1 MDITGIITTSNKLSS
16 SVTLEHKRYLY
27 DRIYWEQP
35 MLCIKGPRGVGKTTL
50 MLQRIREVGV
60 EDTALYVS
68 LDHLWFS
75 EHRLIELVEYH
86 YSHGGTHIFVD
97 EVHRYPY
104 KNWMQEMKNIYD
116 SYPGYHVVF
125 SGSSLLKIDM
135 SIADLSR
142 RCMFYNMQ
150 GLSFREYLGFA
161 GIADF
166 KPCTLEEVLNHH
178 GEIARQVNSEIR
190 PLKHFADYIV
200 HGYYPYYEKY
210 APVYPEIIQQTIT
223 AIIDEDLNAV
233 QDIASVTRNKFKRLL
248 YIISQQVPFV
258 PNISNIGQAIESTRK
273 QAYEMISTLE
283 RAALINNLYSGK
295 ADFSQLT
302 KPEKIYLENTNM
314 MHALS
319 SHVDKGNDRETFFAN
334 QLNEGHRLSYTGKG
348 DFLIDGHHTIEVGG
362 KSKGFDQI
370 KDMLGSY
377 IASDDIEYGYG
388 NRIPLWLFGFL
399 Y

>member
-1 MDITGIITTSNKLSS
+1 MDITDIISTSSKLVSRVAS
-16 SVTLEHKRYLY
+16 DRKRYLY

-50 MLQRIREVGV
+50 MLQRMRESALG
-60 EDTALYVS
+60 EAALYVS

-75 EHRLIELVEYH
+75 QHRLIELVEYH

-104 KNWMQEMKNIYD
+104 RNWMQEMKNIYD

-142 RCMFYNMQ
+142 RCMFYDMQ

-161 GIADF
+161 GIAHF
-166 KPCTLEEVLNHH
+166 EAYTLDEVLANHQA
-178 GEIARQVNSEIR
+178 IAHHVNDSIR
-190 PLKHFADYIV
+190 PIKHFADYLV
-200 HGYYPYYEKY
+200 HGYYPYYEQY
-210 APVYPEIIQQTIT
+210 APIYTEIIQQTIT
-223 AIIDEDLNAV
+223 AIIDEDLNVV

-258 PNISNIGQAIESTRK
+258 PNISNIGQAIEATRK
-273 QAYEMISTLE
+273 HTYEMISTLE
-283 RAALINNLYSGK
+283 HAALINSLYSGK

-319 SHVDKGNDRETFFAN
+319 GTVDKGCDRETFFAN
-334 QLNEGHRLSYTGKG
+334 QLKEGHRLTFSGTG
-348 DFLIDGHHTIEVGG
+348 DFLVDNKYTVEVGG
-362 KSKGFDQI
+362 KGKGFSQI
-370 KDMLGSY
+370 KDLPDSY
-377 IASDDIEYGYG
+377 VASDDIEYGFG
-388 NRIPLWLFGFL
+388 HRIPLWLFGFL

>member
-1 MDITGIITTSNKLSS
+1 MDITDIISTSNKLVSRVS
-16 SVTLEHKRYLY
+16 LDRKRSLY

-50 MLQRIREVGV
+50 MLQRMKECGLG
-60 EDTALYVS
+60 EAALYVS

-104 KNWMQEMKNIYD
+104 RNWMQEMKNIYD

-150 GLSFREYLGFA
+150 GLSFREYLGFT
-161 GIADF
+161 GIAHF
-166 KPCTLEEVLNHH
+166 EACTLDELLANHH
-178 GEIARQVNSEIR
+178 GIASRVNDRIR
-190 PLKHFADYIV
+190 PIKHFADYLV
-200 HGYYPYYEKY
+200 HGYYPYYEQY
-210 APVYPEIIQQTIT
+210 APIYPEIIQQTIT
-223 AIIDEDLNAV
+223 AIIDEDLSVV
-233 QDIASVTRNKFKRLL
+233 QDIAAVTRNKFKRLL

-258 PNISNIGQAIESTRK
+258 PNISNIGQAIEATRK
-273 QAYEMISTLE
+273 QTYEMISTLE
-283 RAALINNLYSGK
+283 RAALINSLYSGK

-319 SHVDKGNDRETFFAN
+319 AQVDKGNDRETFFAN
-334 QLNEGHRLSYTGKG
+334 QLKESHRLTFSGTG
-348 DFLIDGHHTIEVGG
+348 DFLVDNKYTVEVGG
-362 KSKGFDQI
+362 KNKTFDQI
-370 KDMLGSY
+370 KDQPDSY
-377 IASDDIEYGYG
+377 VASDDIEYGFG

>member
-1 MDITGIITTSNKLSS
+1 MDITDIISTSNKLVSRVS
-16 SVTLEHKRYLY
+16 LDRKRYLY
-27 DRIYWEQP
+27 DRIYWEQH

-50 MLQRIREVGV
+50 MLQRMKESGLG
-60 EDTALYVS
+60 EAALYVS

-104 KNWMQEMKNIYD
+104 RNWMQEMKNIYD

-150 GLSFREYLGFA
+150 GLSFREYLGFTD
-161 GIADF
+161 IAHF
-166 KPCTLEEVLNHH
+166 KACTLDELLANHH
-178 GEIARQVNSEIR
+178 GIASRVNERIR
-190 PLKHFADYIV
+190 PIKHFADYLV
-200 HGYYPYYEKY
+200 HGYYPYYEQY
-210 APVYPEIIQQTIT
+210 APIYPEIIQQTIT
-223 AIIDEDLNAV
+223 AIIDEDLSV
-233 QDIASVTRNKFKRLL
+233 LQDIAAVTRNKFKRLL

-258 PNISNIGQAIESTRK
+258 PNISNIGQAIEATRK
-273 QAYEMISTLE
+273 QTYEMISTLE
-283 RAALINNLYSGK
+283 RAALINSLYSGK
-295 ADFSQLT
+295 ADFSQLS

-319 SHVDKGNDRETFFAN
+319 AQVDKGNDRETFFAN
-334 QLNEGHRLSYTGKG
+334 QLKESHRLTFSGTG
-348 DFLIDGHHTIEVGG
+348 DFLIDNKYIIEVGG
-362 KSKGFDQI
+362 KNKTFDQI
-370 KDMLGSY
+370 KDLPDSY
-377 IASDDIEYGYG
+377 IASDDIEYGFG